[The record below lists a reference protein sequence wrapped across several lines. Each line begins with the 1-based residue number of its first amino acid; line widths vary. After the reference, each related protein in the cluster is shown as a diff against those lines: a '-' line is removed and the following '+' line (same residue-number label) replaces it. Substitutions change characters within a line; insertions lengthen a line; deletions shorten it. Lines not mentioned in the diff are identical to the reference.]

1 MSDGTEDT
9 WNTMKILID
18 LCQSDDIASTTQ
30 LRAMAQNL
38 GITNFDT
45 MNKRCLCHTMAL
57 LWRKNDTTQVQLRV
71 SRGMI

>member
-9 WNTMKILID
+9 WNTMKNLID

-30 LRAMAQNL
+30 LRAMAQKL

-57 LWRKNDTTQVQLRV
+57 L
-71 SRGMI
+71 